1 MSSEKIKGNRPSH
14 EPEIMVKSRTIANR
28 WKATCK
34 SCGGLARLSGEQGEH
49 GTATCYGDEIVV
61 ARAPQ

>member
-1 MSSEKIKGNRPSH
+1 MSPDKIKGNRPSH
-14 EPEIMVKSRTIANR
+14 EPEIMIKSRTIANR
-28 WKATCK
+28 WKVTCK
-34 SCGGLARLSGEQGEH
+34 SCGRFARLSGKQVEH

>member
-1 MSSEKIKGNRPSH
+1 M
-14 EPEIMVKSRTIANR
+14 MKSRTIANR
-28 WKATCK
+28 WKVTCK
-34 SCGGLARLSGEQGEH
+34 SCGGFARLSGEQGEH